1 MSKKVLVTG
10 ATGNI
15 ASLVIPQLIEK
26 GVSVRAFVRNVSKA
40 EKWKKMGVE
49 IVEGEFSSADQLNEA
64 TKGMDVVLS
73 ITPPS
78 EDAFENASAIT
89 RAAKNNGVK
98 HLIRISAIGAA
109 ADAPTENGKLHYKT
123 DEDIKA
129 AGIPYTILRP
139 QFYMQN
145 VFMSAPSIMEQGNMY
160 WGMGEGKLGMID
172 IRDIA
177 DACVSLIVN
186 GGHENKIYNPT
197 GPASITFSEVAK
209 MIAEGIESPV
219 NYIAVP
225 LEAVGDA
232 IRKAGW
238 GEWSAQMMMD
248 YSKAYS
254 NGWGDFINNDI
265 ETITGKKPRSFQNF
279 FNEVMSYGLKQR
291 A

>member
-1 MSKKVLVTG
+1 
-10 ATGNI
+10 
-15 ASLVIPQLIEK
+15 
-26 GVSVRAFVRNVSKA
+26 
-40 EKWKKMGVE
+40 
-49 IVEGEFSSADQLNEA
+49 
-64 TKGMDVVLS
+64 
-73 ITPPS
+73 
-78 EDAFENASAIT
+78 
-89 RAAKNNGVK
+89 
-98 HLIRISAIGAA
+98 
-109 ADAPTENGKLHYKT
+109 
-123 DEDIKA
+123 
-129 AGIPYTILRP
+129 
-139 QFYMQN
+139 
-145 VFMSAPSIMEQGNMY
+145 
-160 WGMGEGKLGMID
+160 
-172 IRDIA
+172 
-177 DACVSLIVN
+177 
-186 GGHENKIYNPT
+186 
-197 GPASITFSEVAK
+197 